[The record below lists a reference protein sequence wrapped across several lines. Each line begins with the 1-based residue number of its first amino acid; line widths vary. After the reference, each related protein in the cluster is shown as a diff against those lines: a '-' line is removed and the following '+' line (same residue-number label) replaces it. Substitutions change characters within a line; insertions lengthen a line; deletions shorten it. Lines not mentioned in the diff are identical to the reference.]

1 LFEVNYFDDKT
12 QAIINKTEVPLGIFV
27 DKDLTKTENIS
38 VILFNN
44 EDQFLLDYV
53 KLLKK
58 NSQAKISIF
67 DTYDIVNENNKITH
81 ENVKVIHSSK
91 LEKDFLKEQDLLIMS
106 IDSWK
111 KLIDTRSVWLNNT
124 PSLLIIK
131 P

>member
-1 LFEVNYFDDKT
+1 MVCEVLSGLVKYKVSVT
-12 QAIINKTEVPLGIFV
+12 HKLGIFV

-38 VILFNN
+38 VILFNS

-111 KLIDTRSVWLNNT
+111 KLIDTRSVWLNNS

>member
-1 LFEVNYFDDKT
+1 
-12 QAIINKTEVPLGIFV
+12 
-27 DKDLTKTENIS
+27 
-38 VILFNN
+38 
-44 EDQFLLDYV
+44 
-53 KLLKK
+53 
-58 NSQAKISIF
+58 
-67 DTYDIVNENNKITH
+67 
-81 ENVKVIHSSK
+81 VKVIHSSK

>member
-12 QAIINKTEVPLGIFV
+12 QAIINKTEVPLGIYV
-27 DKDLTKTENIS
+27 DKELTKTENIS

-67 DTYDIVNENNKITH
+67 DTYDIVNEKNKITH

>member
-1 LFEVNYFDDKT
+1 MFCVESSGSVK
-12 QAIINKTEVPLGIFV
+12 NKISVTHKLGIFV

-38 VILFNN
+38 VILFNK

-67 DTYDIVNENNKITH
+67 DTYDIVNDNNKITH

-131 P
+131 S

>member
-1 LFEVNYFDDKT
+1 MFEVNYFDDKT
-12 QAIINKTEVPLGIFV
+12 QAIINKTEVPLGIYV
-27 DKDLTKTENIS
+27 DKELTKTENIS

-67 DTYDIVNENNKITH
+67 DTYDIVNEKNKITH

>member
-1 LFEVNYFDDKT
+1 M
-12 QAIINKTEVPLGIFV
+12 
-27 DKDLTKTENIS
+27 
-38 VILFNN
+38 ILFNN

-67 DTYDIVNENNKITH
+67 DTYDIVNEKNKITH
-81 ENVKVIHSSK
+81 KNVKVIHSSK

>member
-1 LFEVNYFDDKT
+1 M
-12 QAIINKTEVPLGIFV
+12 
-27 DKDLTKTENIS
+27 
-38 VILFNN
+38 
-44 EDQFLLDYV
+44 
-53 KLLKK
+53 KK
-58 NSQAKISIF
+58 SSSAKISIF
-67 DTYDIVNENNKITH
+67 DTYEVMNEENKVVH
-81 ENVKVIHSSK
+81 ENVKVIPTSK